1 MQRWFQ
7 DFHKS
12 FAGVFPLELIQYLQ
26 AATSQ
31 ERKTVQAKLVRFQ
44 KSSSGSLVCAAL
56 FVGRWFSP
64 IAVDTKLLAGTC
76 VWTER
81 QKLKSEM
88 LMAKDQSGVDLI
100 AVLLLNA

>member
-12 FAGVFPLELIQYLQ
+12 FDGVFPLELIQYLQ

-44 KSSSGSLVCAAL
+44 KSSSGSLVAQLCL
-56 FVGRWFSP
+56 SVGGSLP
-64 IAVDTKLLAGTC
+64 LL
-76 VWTER
+76 WTPNYWQAPAFGLR
-81 QKLKSEM
+81 
-88 LMAKDQSGVDLI
+88 GR
-100 AVLLLNA
+100 N